1 MVNEINNLILSKMST
16 VEFSEYKD
24 KVQLAIIPVGSH
36 EQHGPNLAF
45 ATDTILAYKIS
56 KHLGERF
63 FPRVLICPPI
73 NFGNSYHHMNFP
85 GTITLKPETFISL
98 IMDIVDSLKQHKINK
113 VLLINGH
120 GGNRHALGV
129 AVTKLKFERGVKAG
143 WIGPD
148 FADDL
153 LDNKNLSF
161 IRGHACEAE
170 VSMSMFLA
178 PWLVKKDHLTKG
190 KLNNTLYKK
199 RCWWKQVPWS
209 FKEITENG
217 ALGDATQSSY
227 KLGKEIFKYTI
238 KKYEEFIKEYFLN
251 D

>member
-1 MVNEINNLILSKMST
+1 MVNEINNLILSKLST
-16 VEFSEYKD
+16 VELSKYIK

-45 ATDTILAYKIS
+45 AADTILAYEIS
-56 KHLGERF
+56 KYLGKRL

-73 NFGNSYHHMNFP
+73 NFGNSYHHMDFP

-98 IMDIVDSLKQHKINK
+98 IMDIVESLKHHKINK

-120 GGNRHALGV
+120 GGNHHALGV
-129 AVTKLKFERGVKAG
+129 AVAKLKFELGVKAG

-153 LDNKNLSF
+153 LDDKNFSS
-161 IRGHACEAE
+161 IRGHACESE

-178 PWLVKKDHLTKG
+178 PWLVKNHLTKG

-199 RCWWKQVPWS
+199 RYWWKQVPWS

-217 ALGDATQSSY
+217 ALGDATKSSY
-227 KLGKEIFKYTI
+227 ELGKEISEHVL

-251 D
+251 N